1 MPMFSY
7 TAKDASGKAKTAV
20 VEALH
25 EQALV
30 EKLQGDGYFVL
41 SVKPASPKLVAAK
54 SKASASEGFTH
65 NKVKIEDMLVFA
77 RQLATMLEAGVTL
90 LRSLDVISAQVA
102 SKVFSGV
109 LKQVR
114 DDVEQGKSLS
124 SSLAKHPKVFSQFWV
139 SLVEVGEASGTM
151 PMVLNK
157 LTFYTEQRAAFRSTI
172 VSALVYPGVL
182 FVISMGAV
190 AFFALFVGPKFEA
203 IFKDMGTKLP
213 ALTMAVLGT
222 FNFIK
227 HQFLWIVASIAAF
240 IFFVRQYIKTDTGRL
255 AFENMMFNLPVAG
268 GIYKLIIV
276 ERFASQMA
284 ILMDSGVPILYAL
297 EISEKLVSNKTC
309 ALIIVQIR
317 ESVREGK
324 LLAEP
329 MAESGFFPS
338 MAVQMI
344 KVGEET
350 GELDKMLKHVSTFYQ
365 NNVEAFMKR
374 FGTLVE
380 PVMLVFMGALI
391 GTIVIAMFLPLFN
404 LSGG

>member
-1 MPMFSY
+1 
-7 TAKDASGKAKTAV
+7 
-20 VEALH
+20 
-25 EQALV
+25 
-30 EKLQGDGYFVL
+30 
-41 SVKPASPKLVAAK
+41 
-54 SKASASEGFTH
+54 
-65 NKVKIEDMLVFA
+65 
-77 RQLATMLEAGVTL
+77 
-90 LRSLDVISAQVA
+90 
-102 SKVFSGV
+102 
-109 LKQVR
+109 
-114 DDVEQGKSLS
+114 
-124 SSLAKHPKVFSQFWV
+124 
-139 SLVEVGEASGTM
+139 
-151 PMVLNK
+151 
-157 LTFYTEQRAAFRSTI
+157 
-172 VSALVYPGVL
+172 
-182 FVISMGAV
+182 
-190 AFFALFVGPKFEA
+190 
-203 IFKDMGTKLP
+203 MGTKLP

>member
-7 TAKDASGKAKTAV
+7 TAKDAAGKTKTAI

-41 SVKPASPKLVAAK
+41 SVKPASSKMAAAQ
-54 SKASASEGFTH
+54 SRTFEGFTH
-65 NKVKIEDMLVFA
+65 NKVKIEDMLVFG
-77 RQLATMLEAGVTL
+77 RQLATMLDAGVTL
-90 LRSLDVISAQVA
+90 LRSLDVISAQVE
-102 SKVFSGV
+102 SREFGGI

-114 DDVEQGKSLS
+114 DDVEQGKPLS

-157 LTFYTEQRAAFRSTI
+157 LAFYTEQEAAFRSTI
-172 VSALVYPGVL
+172 ISALIYPAIL
-182 FVISMGAV
+182 FVVSMGAV
-190 AFFALFVGPKFEA
+190 IFFALFVGPRFES
-203 IFKDMGTKLP
+203 IFKGLGTQLP
-213 ALTMAVLGT
+213 GLTVAVLGV
-222 FNFIK
+222 FYVLK
-227 HQFLWIVASIAAF
+227 HQFILIVLTVAGSIF
-240 IFFVRQYIKTDTGRL
+240 LLRKYISTDQGRL
-255 AFENMMFNLPVAG
+255 VFENTMFHMPAVG
-268 GIYKLIIV
+268 GVYKLIVV

-309 ALIIVQIR
+309 SLVIAQIR

-350 GELDKMLKHVSTFYQ
+350 GELGKMLKHVSGFYQ
-365 NNVEAFMKR
+365 RNVEAFMKR
-374 FGTLVE
+374 FGTLIE
-380 PVMLVFMGALI
+380 PVMLVFMGGLI
-391 GTIVIAMFLPLFN
+391 GTIVLAMFLPLFS

>member
-7 TAKDASGKAKTAV
+7 TARDASGKSKTAII
-20 VEALH
+20 EALH

-41 SVKPASPKLVAAK
+41 SVKPASPKMAAAK
-54 SKASASEGFTH
+54 HRTSEGFTH
-65 NKVKIEDMLVFA
+65 NRVKIEDMLVFA
-77 RQLATMLEAGVTL
+77 RQLATMLDSGVTL
-90 LRSLDVISAQVA
+90 LRSLDVIGAQVE
-102 SKVFSGV
+102 SREFGGV

-114 DDVEQGKSLS
+114 DEVEQGKPLS
-124 SSLAKHPKVFSQFWV
+124 GSLAKHPKVFNQFWV

-157 LTFYTEQRAAFRSTI
+157 LAVYTEQEAAFRSTI
-172 VSALVYPGVL
+172 VSAMIYPAVL
-182 FVISMGAV
+182 FFVSIGAV
-190 AFFALFVGPKFEA
+190 VFFALFVGPRFES
-203 IFKDMGTKLP
+203 IFKSMGTQLP
-213 ALTMAVLGT
+213 GLTVAVLGV
-222 FNFIK
+222 FYVLK
-227 HQFLWIVASIAAF
+227 HQFILIILTIAGF
-240 IFFVRQYIKTDTGRL
+240 IFLLRKYISTDQGRL
-255 AFENMMFNLPVAG
+255 VFENTMFHLPVIG
-268 GIYKLIIV
+268 GIYKLIVV

-309 ALIIVQIR
+309 SLIIVQIR

-329 MAESGFFPS
+329 MDESGFFPS

-350 GELDKMLKHVSTFYQ
+350 GELGKMLKHVSGFYQ
-365 NNVEAFMKR
+365 RSVEAFMKR
-374 FGTLVE
+374 FGTLIE
-380 PVMLVFMGALI
+380 PVMLVFMGGLI
-391 GTIVIAMFLPLFN
+391 GTIVLAMFLPLFS
-404 LSGG
+404 LSG